1 MLGGVEAK
9 VHGGK
14 LSVKVLRMK
23 PVYVRPE
30 GGEGVKRPTCYVC
43 GCPRCGEYPLAVR
56 QQATGPYF
64 PFLET
69 HEPPDGSE
77 PPSSDGRILSCFL
90 CYSYLTQQWQLY
102 ERDKVPP
109 VKRIYWLK
117 RVDNGPFTG
126 VEVGVQSEY
135 ASQLLGLA
143 PDPPSQPSEV
153 KRAGS
158 ASGSVRS
165 HPQPPQAPLSLPLPL
180 PPPTTM
186 HQPSPAMEVKKAR
199 VNAPQPQP
207 PSVPLPPPGVPLL
220 PIGMPLPQLSTQQ
233 EALDLS
239 LEGRRGIKRE
249 REEELQ
255 TQDPG
260 SIAPRTEV
268 LDLRMPD
275 KNATTEVCYVCGEHY
290 KKGTLVDIYAKQQNE
305 NCPFFPSLMLHPRPS
320 KSHPMEASGRVQGC
334 WDCFRHMQTQ
344 WDAYETRKIP
354 HAERFYSLR
363 KKAIPVV
370 DDSTAFVCYK
380 CGQEC
385 PSSSLCLVY
394 CRPNSDK
401 EPFYP
406 FIEKLCPPEGA
417 SPISP
422 QGLVQVCSP
431 CFKAIPQQ
439 QKEILGREENAS
451 SNNVL
456 PVRLADRNT
465 EQCGGSSSPVGHT
478 QPGPSSSMTIADGD
492 SLLDEATC
500 YLCHQNH
507 SRQTMHWLAMVAE
520 SSKQDGM
527 YFSFLKYLPRIA
539 QNSVVENGR
548 VLACSPCHQHLSN
561 QWTEYEKD
569 KVSEEHRQFSLRA
582 IPTNSMSP
590 RLTPGPTISSPG
602 VSPTN
607 GSPTHSFSIVA
618 EAHLKS
624 STEGK
629 KVTSSYTGQPL
640 HTLEVVPACPDP
652 GTPTLS
658 VITTQKALNLAANCF
673 VCSFHSK
680 PGQTYSLR
688 SKPHGSEPFFPFLAK
703 HQSAHPEARIDDS
716 CVLTCLCCF
725 HSLILQWQRYEKE
738 KVAHYARLY
747 DTYNYMCFICSLKT
761 YRKRLYL
768 LPVKDY
774 PFLKD
779 HNRPPG
785 GMVVDNGH
793 SVVVCKDC
801 YSSLKNQY
809 IELERWGVPVEKR
822 QYNWIQRPPPPEFQH
837 GTSAKSIQVFTS
849 STLPMVVEPGSSS
862 PGSQLGNSP
871 GALQQPGGGS
881 PRGSH
886 GPTLGSSSAMGDGS
900 GLHPNAALKQNEELM
915 LPANSALPK
924 STSNTSATEDS
935 NEITGG
941 NIPSCYAP
949 LPLQVGIARQGG
961 TQCNNFVKEHSVA
974 PSEGLNSGDTKEI
987 KHTEQ
992 KLPKMDQLTNNLSS
1006 PSVAKTDN
1014 MGHESSSQDKVY
1026 QLEDQDKIVYKKRR
1040 SVIRGLTSSA
1050 VVAKSGNSSVSMS
1063 TNSSSSSSSSSPQI
1077 PRSPCTQLLATSPE
1091 LQTKCS

>member
-1 MLGGVEAK
+1 
-9 VHGGK
+9 
-14 LSVKVLRMK
+14 MK
-23 PVYVRPE
+23 PGFLRPE
-30 GGEGVKRPTCYVC
+30 GGESIKRPTCYVC
-43 GCPRCGEYPLAVR
+43 GCARCGEYPLAVR

-117 RVDNGPFTG
+117 RVDNGPYTG

-143 PDPPSQPSEV
+143 PDPPAQPSEV

-158 ASGSVRS
+158 SAGVARS
-165 HPQPPQAPLSLPLPL
+165 QPQPPPPPPSL
-180 PPPTTM
+180 PPPPPPATIT
-186 HQPSPAMEVKKAR
+186 QPSAVVPVEVKRPR
-199 VNAPQPQP
+199 VNPPQPQP
-207 PSVPLPPPGVPLL
+207 PSLPLPPPGVL
-220 PIGMPLPQLSTQQ
+220 PLPYGLAVPQASTQQ

-239 LEGRRGIKRE
+239 LDGRRGIKRE
-249 REEELQ
+249 REEELPPR
-255 TQDPG
+255 DPRDP
-260 SIAPRTEV
+260 SIVAPRTEV

-275 KNATTEVCYVCGEHY
+275 KNATTEVCYVCGDHY

-305 NCPFFPSLMLHPRPS
+305 SCPFFPSLMLHPRPS

-334 WDCFRHMQTQ
+334 RDCFKHMQMQ

-363 KKAIPVV
+363 KKASTIV

-380 CGQEC
+380 CGREY

-394 CRPNSDK
+394 CRPNADK
-401 EPFYP
+401 DPFYP
-406 FIEKLCPPEGA
+406 FIEKLIPPEGA

-422 QGLVQVCSP
+422 QGLVQVCSS
-431 CFKAIPQQ
+431 CSKVIPQQ
-439 QKEILGREENAS
+439 QKELIERNE
-451 SNNVL
+451 SNRSPVKGNVM
-456 PVRLADRNT
+456 DECT
-465 EQCGGSSSPVGHT
+465 EQPGGGSPPPHAQHVSA
-478 QPGPSSSMTIADGD
+478 GPLESTDVD
-492 SLLDEATC
+492 PQLDEATC

-520 SSKQDGM
+520 SARQDGM
-527 YFSFLKYLPRIA
+527 YFSFLKYLPRIG
-539 QNSVVENGR
+539 QNSLVENGR
-548 VLACSPCHQHLSN
+548 VLACSLCYQHLSN

-569 KVSEEHRQFSLRA
+569 KVLEEHRQFSLRA
-582 IPTNSMSP
+582 IPSNSMSP
-590 RLTPGPTISSPG
+590 RLTPGPTLSSPG
-602 VSPTN
+602 MSPTD
-607 GSPTHSFSIVA
+607 GSPTHSFSTAA
-618 EAHLKS
+618 EAHTKS
-624 STEGK
+624 STDVK
-629 KVTSSYTGQPL
+629 KVTSGYMGQPL
-640 HTLEVVPACPDP
+640 HTLEVVPAEPDP
-652 GTPTLS
+652 SSPTLS
-658 VITTQKALNLAANCF
+658 VITTQRALNVAVNCF

-680 PGQTYSLR
+680 PGQTFTLR
-688 SKPHGSEPFFPFLAK
+688 NKPHGSEPFFPFLAK
-703 HQSAHPEARIDDS
+703 HQSAHPEARVDDT
-716 CVLTCLCCF
+716 CVLACLCCF

-774 PFLKD
+774 PFLKE
-779 HNRPPG
+779 HNRPSG

-849 STLPMVVEPGSSS
+849 GTQPTVVEPGSSS

-871 GALQQPGGGS
+871 GAVQQPGGGGS

-886 GPTLGSSSAMGDGS
+886 GPVLGSSSAVVDGAGIQVHAS
-900 GLHPNAALKQNEELM
+900 KQSEELA
-915 LPANSALPK
+915 LPANSALSK
-924 STSNTSATEDS
+924 ANASTSMCADLSETC
-935 NEITGG
+935 IG
-941 NIPSCYAP
+941 NIHSRYAP
-949 LPLQVGIARQGG
+949 LPLKIGIARQGG
-961 TQCNNFVKEHSVA
+961 TQSNNLTKQHSMGS
-974 PSEGLNSGDTKEI
+974 SESLNSGNTKGPGNS
-987 KHTEQ
+987 EQ
-992 KLPKMDQLTNNLSS
+992 KVLKVDQFSKNSNSS
-1006 PSVAKTDN
+1006 GVSKPGIQ
-1014 MGHESSSQDKVY
+1014 GHVSSNRDTVY
-1026 QLEDQDKIVYKKRR
+1026 QLENHDKLVHKKRR
-1040 SVIRGLTSSA
+1040 SVIRGLNTPAVATSSA
-1050 VVAKSGNSSVSMS
+1050 SS
-1063 TNSSSSSSSSSPQI
+1063 QI
-1077 PRSPCTQLLATSPE
+1077 QRPSCTQQLLSTSPE